1 MRMKKEIIFETRE
14 EFREWL
20 ENNGR
25 TSGGIWLILG
35 KTGTFKTVSAAEAL
49 EEALCFGWID
59 STIVSIDEHKY
70 RKYFSPR
77 RKNSIWSEKN
87 KGLVQKLT
95 EERKMTKYGLQ
106 AVEQARENGEWYK
119 ERNRDIDESRI
130 AGFENLIRDNEVA
143 YRNFLSA
150 APSYKKQY
158 IGYYYEAK
166 SEEARKRR
174 LVKIIDRLEQNKRL
188 M

>member
-1 MRMKKEIIFETRE
+1 MVFETRE
-14 EFREWL
+14 DFRKWL
-20 ENNGR
+20 ENNSR

-35 KTGTFKTVSAAEAL
+35 KTDILKTVSATEAL

-59 STIVSIDEHKY
+59 STIVSINEHKY

-87 KGLVQKLT
+87 KGLVQKLIK
-95 EERKMTKYGLQ
+95 EQKMTEHGLQ
-106 AVEQARENGEWYK
+106 TIEQAKDSGEWHK
-119 ERNRDIDESRI
+119 IRTNHIAESQKME
-130 AGFENLIRDNEVA
+130 FESLIRHNEVA
-143 YRNFLSA
+143 YQNFLSS

-158 IGYYYEAK
+158 VGYYYEAK

-174 LVKIIDRLEQNKRL
+174 LDKIIDRLEQNKRL